1 MIRPLLVCAMVF
13 ALLSAAGCGAEEPA
27 PDQGAA
33 APEVDIH
40 AEAPLIRI
48 GYVKQDHHSA
58 LFVAA
63 LRGDA
68 MKELYPVYLAH
79 LGEDY
84 YALIK
89 DGAKVAEVQLVQ
101 SQGAMEVP
109 NNMNAGLFDIGFGG
123 VAAFANSA
131 DRGSGIRMISPLHF
145 DGDMLVVAADNEAA
159 TDWDSFVAWVMS
171 SPEPVTVAFKSPT
184 AVAVVLL
191 EGALNHSGVPY
202 SYQSNPQPGSR
213 VLLYN
218 AQGEANLNPAL
229 TEGTIQAYV
238 SNNPHPA
245 LAEHQGIGRVVCSL
259 SDLPPG
265 IFGDHPCCALAAT
278 GAIISGNP
286 EGVAAVL
293 ELMTYATDYI
303 NKNREDAAA
312 AVSEWCGVP
321 VEVTLESMATSMYD
335 MTLDQRF
342 MTNMH
347 IILDHMRGLNVFTGG
362 MATEDRA
369 AVEALLYD
377 FSMIPAENNRMQV
390 Q

>member
-1 MIRPLLVCAMVF
+1 VKLLQTVPVLLLLMLGVF
-13 ALLSAAGCGAEEPA
+13 GCGSEEPA
-27 PDQGAA
+27 PPVAEGRV
-33 APEVDIH
+33 EVDLTV
-40 AEAPLIRI
+40 EAPLIRV

-58 LFVAA
+58 MFVSA
-63 LRGDA
+63 LRGEQMSD
-68 MKELYPVYLAH
+68 LYPVYLAP
-79 LGEDY
+79 LGEGY
-84 YALIK
+84 YALVK
-89 DGAKVAEVQLVQ
+89 DGVKVAEVQVIE

-123 VAAFANSA
+123 VAAFASSA
-131 DRGSGIRMISPLHF
+131 DRGTGIKIISPLHF
-145 DGDMLVVAADNEAA
+145 DGDMLVVADDNE
-159 TDWDSFVAWVMS
+159 TVVDWDSFVEWVMN

-202 SYQSNPQPGSR
+202 SYQSSPQPGSR

-245 LAEHQGIGRVVCSL
+245 LAEHNGIGRVVCSL
-259 SDLPPG
+259 SELPPG

-278 GAIISGNP
+278 SAIIAENP

-293 ELMTYATDYI
+293 ELFVYATDYI
-303 NKNREDAAA
+303 NNNREDAAA

-321 VEVTLESMATSMYD
+321 VEVTVESMESSVYD
-335 MTLDQRF
+335 MTVNQRF
-342 MTNMH
+342 VDNMH
-347 IILDHMRGLNVFTGG
+347 IILDHMRGLNVFTGALL
-362 MATEDRA
+362 ATDRA
-369 AVEALLYD
+369 EVDGVLYD
-377 FSMIPAENNRMQV
+377 FSMLPENR
-390 Q
+390 

>member
-1 MIRPLLVCAMVF
+1 MLGVF
-13 ALLSAAGCGAEEPA
+13 GCGSEEPA
-27 PDQGAA
+27 PPVAEGRV
-33 APEVDIH
+33 EVDLTV
-40 AEAPLIRI
+40 EAPLIRV

-58 LFVAA
+58 MFVSA
-63 LRGDA
+63 LRGEQMSD
-68 MKELYPVYLAH
+68 LYPVYLAP
-79 LGEDY
+79 LGEGY
-84 YALIK
+84 YALVK
-89 DGAKVAEVQLVQ
+89 DGVKVAEVQVIE

-123 VAAFANSA
+123 VAAFASSA
-131 DRGSGIRMISPLHF
+131 DRGTGIKIISPLHF
-145 DGDMLVVAADNEAA
+145 DGDMLVVADDNE
-159 TDWDSFVAWVMS
+159 TVVDWDSFVEWVMN

-202 SYQSNPQPGSR
+202 SYQSSPQPGSR

-245 LAEHQGIGRVVCSL
+245 LAEHNGIGRVVCSL
-259 SDLPPG
+259 SELPPG

-278 GAIISGNP
+278 SAIIAENP

-293 ELMTYATDYI
+293 ELFVYATDYI
-303 NKNREDAAA
+303 NNNREDAAA

-321 VEVTLESMATSMYD
+321 VEVTVESMESSVYD
-335 MTLDQRF
+335 MTVNQRF
-342 MTNMH
+342 VDNMH
-347 IILDHMRGLNVFTGG
+347 IILDHMRGLNVFTGALL
-362 MATEDRA
+362 ATDRA
-369 AVEALLYD
+369 EVDGVLYD
-377 FSMIPAENNRMQV
+377 FSMLPENR
-390 Q
+390 